1 MADEESE
8 IRRMAEIADAIN
20 AILDADPV
28 GDTPAQ
34 GAPVA
39 RDEAAKMENTSTQTG
54 EAADNMPDD
63 GLAANETNDANDAMA
78 PEAAVIDA
86 NDDHNVAD
94 DLDAAIAA
102 ELGRDGDEAAD
113 GHFGPVPDIDFGA
126 DGPANNEIGREV
138 RADSQLAD
146 LSLRM
151 QDTLAEI
158 RTGQLIHGADNQ
170 DMLAQMEAARDTII
184 AAMRAQI
191 EQLNQETAERKAAIS
206 EHLQQLE
213 NQNSLLRDEMEI
225 KILQFEDELKQI
237 QQKYFE
243 NAVTDSD
250 RLDRYR
256 EFLKYLLT
264 ERGTKID

>member
-34 GAPVA
+34 GVPVA
-39 RDEAAKMENTSTQTG
+39 RDDAVNTENASTETVEAAEDMRDGSQ
-54 EAADNMPDD
+54 ADSD
-63 GLAANETNDANDAMA
+63 ANETLAPDTAM
-78 PEAAVIDA
+78 IDSDGD
-86 NDDHNVAD
+86 NSGAD

-102 ELGRDGDEAAD
+102 ELGRDADDAAD
-113 GHFGPVPDIDFGA
+113 GHFGPVPDIDFGSDA
-126 DGPANNEIGREV
+126 PANNEIGREV

-146 LSLRM
+146 LSMRM

-170 DMLAQMEAARDTII
+170 QMLAQMEAARDTII
-184 AAMRAQI
+184 TAMRGQI
-191 EQLNQETAERKAAIS
+191 EQLNQETAQRKAAIS

-213 NQNSLLRDEMEI
+213 SQNSLLRDEMEV

>member
-34 GAPVA
+34 GGPMA
-39 RDEAAKMENTSTQTG
+39 RGEAATSENTSTETVD
-54 EAADNMPDD
+54 ATDDMPDD
-63 GLAANETNDANDAMA
+63 SLAANDANDAIA
-78 PEAAVIDA
+78 PDAAIIDG
-86 NDDHNVAD
+86 NGDHHVAD

-102 ELGRDGDEAAD
+102 ELGRDGDDAAD
-113 GHFGPVPDIDFGA
+113 GHFGPVPDIDFGTDA
-126 DGPANNEIGREV
+126 PTNNEIGREV

-158 RTGQLIHGADNQ
+158 RTGNIIHGADNQ
-170 DMLAQMEAARDTII
+170 DMLAQMTAARDAVV

-213 NQNSLLRDEMEI
+213 SQNSLLRDEI
-225 KILQFEDELKQI
+225 EDELKQI

>member
-34 GAPVA
+34 GAQGAPA
-39 RDEAAKMENTSTQTG
+39 LREDNQDTQS
-54 EAADNMPDD
+54 P
-63 GLAANETNDANDAMA
+63 
-78 PEAAVIDA
+78 AAVADGDTAQIIIDDNQA
-86 NDDHNVAD
+86 DDTAD

-102 ELGRDGDEAAD
+102 ELGREENNDVDAN
-113 GHFGPVPDIDFGA
+113 FGPVPDIDFGGA
-126 DGPANNEIGREV
+126 APANNEIGREV
-138 RADSQLAD
+138 RANSQLAD

-158 RTGQLIHGADNQ
+158 STGNMVHGADNR
-170 DMLAQMEAARDTII
+170 DMLAQMETARDTIV
-184 AAMRAQI
+184 AAMRDQVD
-191 EQLNQETAERKAAIS
+191 QLNKETAERKAAIS

-213 NQNSLLRDEMEI
+213 SQNSLLRDEMEI

-243 NAVTDSD
+243 NSVTDSD

-264 ERGTKID
+264 ERGTKFD